1 MKTSI
6 KLLSAI
12 ALVVASASASAASF
26 NFTDG
31 TNAGNFSLNTTN
43 ISVGTEW
50 ATTGTLNVTG
60 GVDTGTYTLVA
71 LGPTSTI
78 PSPGVFF
85 ADNVVYTAG
94 NPYLD
99 NSGLLFASDTLGTL
113 PQINIYGNGANNLY
127 SFWSYVNGGYN
138 VQNDNV
144 TLTATPIPAAIWMVG
159 SALAGAFGFM
169 RRKLA

>member
-1 MKTSI
+1 
-6 KLLSAI
+6 LLSAI
-12 ALVVASASASAASF
+12 ALVVASASASAASFSF

-71 LGPTSTI
+71 LGPTSTT
-78 PSPGVFF
+78 PSPGAFS

-99 NSGLLFASDTLGTL
+99 NSGLLFATDTSGT
-113 PQINIYGNGANNLY
+113 PIQINIFGNGTNPY
-127 SFWSYVNGGYN
+127 SFWSWENGGYKGS
-138 VQNDNV
+138 DNV

>member
-1 MKTSI
+1 M
-6 KLLSAI
+6 
-12 ALVVASASASAASF
+12 
-26 NFTDG
+26 
-31 TNAGNFSLNTTN
+31 
-43 ISVGTEW
+43 
-50 ATTGTLNVTG
+50 
-60 GVDTGTYTLVA
+60 
-71 LGPTSTI
+71 
-78 PSPGVFF
+78 
-85 ADNVVYTAG
+85 YTAG

-138 VQNDNV
+138 VGSDNV